1 MRINNV
7 VRKLLGVTKI
17 FTRNITIALDGLVFD
32 LVPSWYTPRC
42 GLCGRKCPGY
52 DTGTVG
58 RLWRHLSLGSVIIW
72 LRYTV
77 RRVECPVH
85 GVTVEK
91 VPWAEH
97 DARFTRE
104 MEEMTAYLAQR
115 MDKTAVCTLMGINW
129 RTVGAIVSRV
139 VAERLDPNRFQN
151 LYVIGVDE
159 ISYRRHHKYLS
170 VVVDHATRRV
180 VWAAKGKSSDTLDGF
195 FDELGPERSKE
206 LTHVTMDMSQAF
218 ISTVKARAP
227 GAQTVFDRFHV
238 QHLASDAVD
247 EVRRAEY
254 RLAVDDEAEADFIK
268 GARWALLKNPWNMTR
283 EEGAKL
289 RDIAWSNRRIYRAY
303 LLKETLA
310 KALDYR
316 QPKRA
321 RKLMDEWLAWAS
333 RSRLVPFVKLA
344 RTIRKHK
351 ENILAYIKTRLTNG
365 LVEGLNNKIRLI
377 TRRAFG
383 FHSSQALI
391 SMVYLCCGGIT
402 LNPPLPKPC
411 HQPT

>member
-17 FTRNITIALDGLVFD
+17 FTRNITIGLDGLVFD

-42 GLCGRKCPGY
+42 GICGRKSPGY
-52 DTGTVG
+52 DTGTVA
-58 RLWRHLSLGSVIIW
+58 RMWRHLALGSTIIK
-72 LRYTV
+72 LRYTI
-77 RRVECPVH
+77 RRVECPEH
-85 GVTVEK
+85 GATTEK
-91 VPWAEH
+91 VPWAEQG
-97 DARFTRE
+97 ARFTRE

-115 MDKTAVCTLMGINW
+115 MDRKATCILMGINW
-129 RTVGAIVSRV
+129 RTVGTIIERV
-139 VAERLDPNRFQN
+139 VKERLDPNRLEN
-151 LYVIGVDE
+151 LYIIGVDE

-170 VVVDHATRRV
+170 VVVNHAKHRV
-180 VWAAKGKSSDTLDGF
+180 VWAAEGKSGETLGSF
-195 FDELGPERSKE
+195 FDELGTDRSKE
-206 LTHVTMDMSQAF
+206 LTHVTMDMSQAY
-218 ISTVKARAP
+218 ISTVKALAP
-227 GAQTVFDRFHV
+227 GAQIIFDRFHV

-254 RLAVDDEAEADFIK
+254 RLCGDDEEEADFIK

-283 EEGAKL
+283 KEGAKL

-321 RKLMDEWLAWAS
+321 RKLMKEWLAWAS
-333 RSRLVPFVKLA
+333 RSRLAPFVRVA
-344 RTIRKHK
+344 RTVRKHK
-351 ENILAYIKTRLTNG
+351 EEILAYIKTRLTNG

-383 FHSSQALI
+383 FHSAQALI

-402 LNPPLPKPC
+402 LNPPLPKPWN
-411 HQPT
+411 QPT